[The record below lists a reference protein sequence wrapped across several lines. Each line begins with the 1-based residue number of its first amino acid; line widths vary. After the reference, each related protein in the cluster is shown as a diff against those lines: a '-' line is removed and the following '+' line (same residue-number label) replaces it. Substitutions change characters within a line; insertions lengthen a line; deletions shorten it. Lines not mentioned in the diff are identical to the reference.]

1 VVDAVAGIEN
11 VPEWLSRATR
21 ESAGVEESC
30 EGDEPSNE
38 SCSSP
43 SIRGAQVISD
53 RQLREGVRE
62 AMKMS
67 WVTLDR
73 ICEEQMRSDAKI
85 RRLFEDSNRPLRSR
99 AAQLSDEELWAR
111 IGVCEHALGRFP
123 NEDQLMVENR
133 RRAVAE
139 SLFELGETDAAD
151 SLFEQ
156 WLAVDRRWGWGWI
169 GWADLHSFTNRR
181 PKNYDRAEELL
192 RRGYSTPGV
201 RDKED
206 IAERLAHLYEE
217 TGRGNEALEFADHA
231 RRVSAAK
238 SGISVRRTVDLVD
251 AGDHAAVRDNA
262 TISFRGEGLPLD
274 RLEEI
279 VTALD
284 AARRP
289 ARATKVGRNAPCP
302 CGSGR
307 KYKKCCGSGQA
318 GDR

>member
-1 VVDAVAGIEN
+1 MLSLWQRWWPEKVCLELLDDKIQSGYHELERGETAVAAATWLAAWSDVVRLCEITEIHSIEKFDDRFPMTQSLFN
-11 VPEWLSRATR
+11 WSQDLEDALWNAGLEDPE
-21 ESAGVEESC
+21 
-30 EGDEPSNE
+30 
-38 SCSSP
+38 
-43 SIRGAQVISD
+43 
-53 RQLREGVRE
+53 
-62 AMKMS
+62 
-67 WVTLDR
+67 
-73 ICEEQMRSDAKI
+73 
-85 RRLFEDSNRPLRSR
+85 F
-99 AAQLSDEELWAR
+99 LWAR

-139 SLFELGETDAAD
+139 SLFELGETDAAE

-251 AGDHAAVRDNA
+251 AGDHAAVRDSA
-262 TISFRGEGLPLD
+262 TISFGGEGLPLD

-284 AARRP
+284 ASRRP

-318 GDR
+318 ADR